1 MTFVLNSKEN
11 VTQKDRKVIK
21 YLIRK
26 LVKSIPISRKGLL
39 HDLISCFCKITG
51 QMKAK
56 KTTISVKTNLNV
68 STDENIKTMICD
80 GFGKF

>member
-1 MTFVLNSKEN
+1 
-11 VTQKDRKVIK
+11 
-21 YLIRK
+21 
-26 LVKSIPISRKGLL
+26 
-39 HDLISCFCKITG
+39 
-51 QMKAK
+51 MKAK